1 MTQERFLRY
10 LSNPELL
17 ATISYEELKTL
28 ALTYPYANNLRYLLA
43 LKAGREQHPDFE
55 RNLATAAAY
64 SLDRTRLFALA
75 APMRLMPQAIER
87 EEVVLELMP
96 IETVQR
102 ELEARQ
108 PIARQEPPA
117 PEIPLARVLDTP
129 SPTPPPIAAPVSE
142 MSQPDD
148 TNDDTPMAP
157 EEKPEAPKP
166 PAVAAPTAAAAP
178 TFGAWISQFSPPA
191 LATAPPPPQPI
202 RPTPVA
208 PELKA
213 EPPTE
218 LEPTDENNRSDGLTP
233 QKLAERSVTES
244 RTIVSETLAK
254 LYVQQGYREKA
265 LDMYERLCLA
275 FPDKSAYFAAE
286 IEKLKK

>member
-10 LSNPELL
+10 LNNPDLL

-142 MSQPDD
+142 IAQPDD
-148 TNDDTPMAP
+148 DGAMAP
-157 EEKPEAPKP
+157 EEKQEAPKP

-208 PELKA
+208 PEPDA
-213 EPPTE
+213 APQTEP
-218 LEPTDENNRSDGLTP
+218 EPADENTPSDGLTP